1 MTVRLLTLA
10 GDEADR
16 LAFIDY
22 AAFPD
27 RLNPWSANDFRTM
40 SCQVIADE
48 TVEKGYV
55 AVQIAADQAE
65 IVNLAV
71 VPNYRRN
78 GLGAEL
84 LNAVEDLAVERGA
97 TSLFLEVA
105 IDNLAALALYQGRG
119 YTEEG
124 RRMGYFLRK
133 DGRRIDALIL
143 TKRMSGKIG
152 TPTNPSPA

>member
-10 GDEADR
+10 GDEADL

-27 RLNPWSANDFRTM
+27 RLKPWSPDDFRTM
-40 SCQVIADE
+40 SCKVIADD

-71 VPNYRRN
+71 VPDHRRQ

-84 LNAVEDLAVERGA
+84 LNAAEDLVVERGA
-97 TSLFLEVA
+97 TSMFLEVA
-105 IDNLAALALYQGRG
+105 IDNLAALALYRARG

-124 RRMGYFLRK
+124 RRRGYFLRK
-133 DGRRIDALIL
+133 DGRRVDARIL
-143 TKRMSGKIG
+143 AKHFS
-152 TPTNPSPA
+152 